1 MYYMSVMRKALL
13 IFLTMMAA
21 LAVHAED
28 AAYPYLTIEL
38 SDGTKTSVD
47 VSSGTVS
54 LDFNETTLTIGQ
66 QTFVVGDLAKM
77 YFTTTDETSGILELS
92 LVSGNEIIAIYDLQ
106 GRKVSRD
113 QMSRGIYVIK
123 TKNGTRK
130 VNVK

>member
-1 MYYMSVMRKALL
+1 MSVMRKALL

-47 VSSGTVS
+47 VSSATVS

-123 TKNGTRK
+123 SKNGTRK

>member
-47 VSSGTVS
+47 VSSATVS

-123 TKNGTRK
+123 SKNGTRK

>member
-13 IFLTMMAA
+13 IFLTTMAA

-47 VSSGTVS
+47 VSSATVS

>member
-1 MYYMSVMRKALL
+1 MRKALL

-47 VSSGTVS
+47 VSSATVS

-123 TKNGTRK
+123 SKNGTRK

>member
-47 VSSGTVS
+47 VSSATVS

-66 QTFVVGDLAKM
+66 QTFVVGDLTKM

>member
-1 MYYMSVMRKALL
+1 MSVMRKALL

-47 VSSGTVS
+47 VSSATVS

>member
-1 MYYMSVMRKALL
+1 MRKALL

-47 VSSGTVS
+47 VSSATVS

-66 QTFVVGDLAKM
+66 QTFVVGDLTKM

>member
-47 VSSGTVS
+47 VSSATVS